1 MNRSAFWISVMITA
15 LLAGSLDLLGAIL
28 SFKASRGTF
37 PVNIFKYIAGGVL
50 KGKAMEG
57 GVEMHLLGGF
67 LHFFIAFIW
76 SFIFY
81 GIYPRLKFL
90 HHQSIVVL
98 IILWGIIIWSV
109 MNLVVLPLSA
119 WKAPIHFQNPRE
131 IAKAVLIIIICV
143 AWPIVLRTKNYYKR
157 FSMKQVIGEY

>member
-1 MNRSAFWISVMITA
+1 MNKSAFWISIILTA
-15 LLAGSLDLLGAIL
+15 FLAGSLDLFGAIL

-37 PVNIFKYIAGGVL
+37 PVNILKYIAGGVL

-81 GIYPRLKFL
+81 IIYPRLKSL
-90 HHQSIVVL
+90 QKHSMVVV
-98 IILWGIIIWSV
+98 IIWGMIIWSV
-109 MNLVVLPLSA
+109 MNLMVLPLSA
-119 WKAPIHFQNPRE
+119 WKAPISFQNPRE
-131 IAKAVLIIIICV
+131 IAKAVSIIIICV
-143 AWPIVLRTKNYYKR
+143 SWPIIWRAKNYYKSDIVK
-157 FSMKQVIGEY
+157 F